1 MLRKSRCWICLLVFW
16 GIMMMGIIAAPG
28 SAAADGAWAG
38 DWITIGSG
46 TPTVSGDMYIGDP
59 SGIAVDSSGNVY
71 VADKLN
77 CAILKKGYGS
87 EVWTAIPNSPF
98 QIGQHCPWA
107 VAVDP
112 SGNIYVV
119 NSDKWNSGIIW
130 KYDGAAWTD
139 ITKGVV
145 FNKPSGIAV
154 DSSYN
159 VYVTDTYNGR
169 VMKLPNG
176 NSTWQTIGDNTPQNG
191 NFGFPVGITV
201 DNSSNLYVTDYRDET
216 GSTYGYLRFLEKGN
230 TTWGSKYFTG
240 QSLLQP
246 SSVAVDKFN
255 NIYVANTKAK
265 QIYVN
270 LSGRDYWA
278 YIDNAF
284 NSPYGVAVD
293 SYGNVYVT
301 DQKGYWDNKIYKH
314 QAWATQ
320 LGWTTQPGG
329 APSGNNLYPQPI
341 VELKDGNGITVSA
354 DNSDF
359 ITAALTNPQGST
371 LSGTSTM
378 QLSNGVAAYHDLN
391 VNNAGTYT
399 LTAAGSIASKNV
411 TYFGANE
418 SGVTNFYDLPPAQMT
433 CQSSSFTIA
442 APPKAATPTAS
453 PVSGTTVANNT
464 TVTLSTA
471 TAGATIYYTT
481 NGSNPDTSS
490 PSGTSVVITG
500 APGTTVTV
508 KAMAAGP
515 GLSNSDIA
523 TFIYTIKH
531 PGVAAPT
538 ANPPAGIYGGAQNV
552 ELKTDTEGASIYY
565 TTDGTDPT
573 TSSSTIQY
581 TSAIEVTT
589 DIIIKAVAVKEG
601 MENSPVVTFEYIIV
615 VFAGGNGS
623 LDTPYQVAT
632 PEHLDNVRKCLD
644 KHFIQT
650 ADIDL
655 GVAPYNADEGWVP
668 IGNNSS
674 SFRGTFD
681 GNGMTI
687 SNLTINR
694 STIDYVGLFGV
705 TGGTAK
711 IQNVGLENNNVNGHQ
726 CTGALVGKNLG
737 KISDSYA
744 TGAVTGT
751 DTYAGGLV
759 GYNRSAISGSYTTG
773 IVNGQQCT
781 GGLVGDN
788 YYGTITL
795 AYSTSTVKGKG
806 GVAGLAGSN
815 SHGTIN
821 NSYAKGT
828 ASGTEDYIG
837 GLVGWNFDGKVS
849 CAYATGAVT
858 GIDGVGGLVGR
869 EGTVSNSYWDTTTSG
884 IDSSDGGTGK
894 TTAEMKE
901 QATYVDWDFTSIWQI
916 EGSRN
921 DSYPFLKNNPPDP
934 YTANNATINPTSV
947 IFDKNPANQ
956 VDITTTITWN
966 SATSVTVVKQGD
978 ATLTANTDYTIE
990 GNTMTIKKEYLA
1002 PQETGELALTME
1014 FDKGKAATLTITI
1027 SDTLSTDKTLI
1038 SINAPSA
1045 ITGVANGTAK
1055 TAAELGLP
1063 AKVTLVTNDGDVQAD
1078 VSWDAAACSYDPDE
1092 TTEQTFT
1099 VDGTITLPAGIVNTN
1114 NVDLTTSIS
1123 VTVNAEVSTDKT
1135 LVSINTPSAITG
1147 VANGTAKTAA
1157 ELGLPARVTLITND
1171 GDVQADVSWD
1181 VAACSY
1187 DPDETTEQTF
1197 TVDGT
1202 VTLPMGV
1209 VNPNNVDL
1217 TTSISVTVNAEVS
1230 TDKTLIS
1237 INAPSA
1243 ITGVANGT
1251 AKTAAELGLP
1261 ARVTLITNDGDV
1273 QADVSWDVA
1282 ACSYDPDETTEQT
1295 FTVDGTVTLPM
1306 GVVNP
1311 DSIPLTT
1318 SINATVNA
1326 AVPAATYTLTIRAL
1340 TGGSITTGSSGNY
1353 AAGTVIAITAKP
1365 ASRYS
1370 FNKWSSTGG
1379 GTFANANKATTTY
1392 TMPANPAT
1400 ITASFAYQGSSGGG
1414 GGSSGTPA
1422 GTLVTYTG
1430 KTFTQNGVTLT
1441 FPTGAVENDIRVQVK
1456 EANLSAG
1463 MTLPDGSKLLSRI
1476 MDIIKDKSGDFL
1488 KPVTITLSF
1497 NKDGFNPDEYDIAIY
1512 YYEDAGKWIA
1522 LENIKLNLEAGTIS
1536 GDTTHFT
1543 KFTVIATPKA
1553 KVEKPLV
1560 PEPVV
1565 NVPGDI
1571 SGHWA
1576 KDSIM
1581 KLMEAGIVSGY
1592 PDGTFQPNIAVT
1604 RAEFIVMLVKA
1615 LNLETRVGKTFADT
1629 ASHWAKDSISMAVA
1643 HGLVSGYDAEHFGS
1657 DNLIT
1662 REQAA
1667 VIISRAAQLEA
1678 AINELNFT
1686 DRQAVSTWATPGVAA
1701 AFKSGFISGHPD
1713 GSFRPQGNTT
1723 RAEAA
1728 VMIGKLL

>member
-623 LDTPYQVAT
+623 LDTPYQVA
-632 PEHLDNVRKCLD
+632 
-644 KHFIQT
+644 
-650 ADIDL
+650 
-655 GVAPYNADEGWVP
+655 
-668 IGNNSS
+668 
-674 SFRGTFD
+674 
-681 GNGMTI
+681 
-687 SNLTINR
+687 
-694 STIDYVGLFGV
+694 
-705 TGGTAK
+705 
-711 IQNVGLENNNVNGHQ
+711 
-726 CTGALVGKNLG
+726 
-737 KISDSYA
+737 
-744 TGAVTGT
+744 
-751 DTYAGGLV
+751 
-759 GYNRSAISGSYTTG
+759 
-773 IVNGQQCT
+773 
-781 GGLVGDN
+781 
-788 YYGTITL
+788 
-795 AYSTSTVKGKG
+795 
-806 GVAGLAGSN
+806 
-815 SHGTIN
+815 
-821 NSYAKGT
+821 
-828 ASGTEDYIG
+828 
-837 GLVGWNFDGKVS
+837 
-849 CAYATGAVT
+849 
-858 GIDGVGGLVGR
+858 
-869 EGTVSNSYWDTTTSG
+869 
-884 IDSSDGGTGK
+884 
-894 TTAEMKE
+894 
-901 QATYVDWDFTSIWQI
+901 
-916 EGSRN
+916 
-921 DSYPFLKNNPPDP
+921 
-934 YTANNATINPTSV
+934 
-947 IFDKNPANQ
+947 
-956 VDITTTITWN
+956 
-966 SATSVTVVKQGD
+966 
-978 ATLTANTDYTIE
+978 
-990 GNTMTIKKEYLA
+990 
-1002 PQETGELALTME
+1002 
-1014 FDKGKAATLTITI
+1014 
-1027 SDTLSTDKTLI
+1027 
-1038 SINAPSA
+1038 
-1045 ITGVANGTAK
+1045 
-1055 TAAELGLP
+1055 
-1063 AKVTLVTNDGDVQAD
+1063 
-1078 VSWDAAACSYDPDE
+1078 
-1092 TTEQTFT
+1092 
-1099 VDGTITLPAGIVNTN
+1099 
-1114 NVDLTTSIS
+1114 
-1123 VTVNAEVSTDKT
+1123 
-1135 LVSINTPSAITG
+1135 
-1147 VANGTAKTAA
+1147 
-1157 ELGLPARVTLITND
+1157 
-1171 GDVQADVSWD
+1171 
-1181 VAACSY
+1181 
-1187 DPDETTEQTF
+1187 
-1197 TVDGT
+1197 
-1202 VTLPMGV
+1202 
-1209 VNPNNVDL
+1209 
-1217 TTSISVTVNAEVS
+1217 
-1230 TDKTLIS
+1230 
-1237 INAPSA
+1237 
-1243 ITGVANGT
+1243 
-1251 AKTAAELGLP
+1251 
-1261 ARVTLITNDGDV
+1261 
-1273 QADVSWDVA
+1273 
-1282 ACSYDPDETTEQT
+1282 
-1295 FTVDGTVTLPM
+1295 
-1306 GVVNP
+1306 
-1311 DSIPLTT
+1311 
-1318 SINATVNA
+1318 
-1326 AVPAATYTLTIRAL
+1326 
-1340 TGGSITTGSSGNY
+1340 
-1353 AAGTVIAITAKP
+1353 
-1365 ASRYS
+1365 
-1370 FNKWSSTGG
+1370 
-1379 GTFANANKATTTY
+1379 
-1392 TMPANPAT
+1392 
-1400 ITASFAYQGSSGGG
+1400 
-1414 GGSSGTPA
+1414 
-1422 GTLVTYTG
+1422 
-1430 KTFTQNGVTLT
+1430 
-1441 FPTGAVENDIRVQVK
+1441 
-1456 EANLSAG
+1456 
-1463 MTLPDGSKLLSRI
+1463 
-1476 MDIIKDKSGDFL
+1476 
-1488 KPVTITLSF
+1488 
-1497 NKDGFNPDEYDIAIY
+1497 
-1512 YYEDAGKWIA
+1512 
-1522 LENIKLNLEAGTIS
+1522 
-1536 GDTTHFT
+1536 
-1543 KFTVIATPKA
+1543 
-1553 KVEKPLV
+1553 
-1560 PEPVV
+1560 
-1565 NVPGDI
+1565 
-1571 SGHWA
+1571 
-1576 KDSIM
+1576 
-1581 KLMEAGIVSGY
+1581 
-1592 PDGTFQPNIAVT
+1592 
-1604 RAEFIVMLVKA
+1604 
-1615 LNLETRVGKTFADT
+1615 
-1629 ASHWAKDSISMAVA
+1629 
-1643 HGLVSGYDAEHFGS
+1643 
-1657 DNLIT
+1657 
-1662 REQAA
+1662 
-1667 VIISRAAQLEA
+1667 
-1678 AINELNFT
+1678 
-1686 DRQAVSTWATPGVAA
+1686 
-1701 AFKSGFISGHPD
+1701 
-1713 GSFRPQGNTT
+1713 
-1723 RAEAA
+1723 
-1728 VMIGKLL
+1728 